1 MTVYDHDYKPDYT
14 KDYDEK
20 LVDMNSLMKLPCGG
34 IAYYDENSGINYRC
48 GHCMAVVGSI
58 AMPQHCRDEMTKWDN
73 WEALGGK
80 AWDYYAEPDE
90 WE

>member
-1 MTVYDHDYKPDYT
+1 VSVYDYDYAPGGEGYK
-14 KDYDEK
+14 EE

-34 IAYYDENSGINYRC
+34 IAYYDENSGISYRC
-48 GHCMAVVGSI
+48 GHCMAVVGSV
-58 AMPQHCRDEMTKWDN
+58 AMPARCKEEMDKWDR

-80 AWDYYAEPDE
+80 GWDYYTEPEE

>member
-1 MTVYDHDYKPDYT
+1 VTVYDYDYAPGGDGYK
-14 KDYDEK
+14 EE

-34 IAYYDENSGINYRC
+34 IAYYDENSGISYRC
-48 GHCMAVVGSI
+48 GHCMAVVGSV
-58 AMPQHCRDEMTKWDN
+58 AMPARCKEEMDKWDR

-80 AWDYYAEPDE
+80 GWDYYTEPEE

>member
-1 MTVYDHDYKPDYT
+1 MTVYDYDYAPGGDGYK
-14 KDYDEK
+14 EE

-34 IAYYDENSGINYRC
+34 IAYYDENSGISYRC
-48 GHCMAVVGSI
+48 GHCMAVVGSV
-58 AMPQHCRDEMTKWDN
+58 AMPARCKEEMDKWDR

-80 AWDYYAEPDE
+80 GWDYYTEPEE

>member
-1 MTVYDHDYKPDYT
+1 VSVYDYDYAPGGEGYK
-14 KDYDEK
+14 EE

-34 IAYYDENSGINYRC
+34 IAYYDENSGISYRC
-48 GHCMAVVGSI
+48 GQCMAVVGSV
-58 AMPQHCRDEMTKWDN
+58 AMPDRCKEEMDKWDR

-80 AWDYYAEPDE
+80 GWDYYTEPEE